1 MAQGSQIGKVPFMG
15 KKFWKAIGKKI
26 GGIGGW
32 VYKDCEK
39 GLMQNN
45 TQKHALSPQYKKYK
59 DNDMRRFTDKKRLG
73 DTVSLKGGGTKTLK
87 RRKFPVVGRALSTI
101 GKPYVTMLSTGD
113 TIGGLR
119 GTKATRDGV
128 TMAFRTRDTPKIIG
142 NKARNYD
149 VTGLNTKNIRL
160 IKVEMIKQFKKN
172 KVKFLKKNI
181 VINIGK

>member
-1 MAQGSQIGKVPFMG
+1 MAQVSQIGKVPFMG
-15 KKFWKAIGKKI
+15 KKFWKAIAKKI

-32 VYKDCEK
+32 VYDDGVK

-45 TQKHALSPQYKKYK
+45 TQKHPLSPKYKKYK
-59 DNDMRRFTDKKRLG
+59 DKDMRRLDGKRLKNKKHPLEG
-73 DTVSLKGGGTKTLK
+73 RSL
-87 RRKFPVVGRALSTI
+87 FTI
-101 GKPYVTMLSTGD
+101 GTPHVTMLLTGD

-119 GTKATRDGV
+119 GTKATKNSV

-142 NKARNYD
+142 NKARQYD

-181 VINIGK
+181 VINVGK

>member
-1 MAQGSQIGKVPFMG
+1 MAQVNQISKVPFMG

-32 VYKDCEK
+32 VYDDGIK

-45 TQKHALSPQYKKYK
+45 TQKHALSLKYKKYK
-59 DNDMRRFTDKKRLG
+59 DNDMRRFTDNKRLKNKKYP
-73 DTVSLKGGGTKTLK
+73 L
-87 RRKFPVVGRALSTI
+87 VGRSLFTI
-101 GKPYVTMLSTGD
+101 GVPHVTMLLTGD

-160 IKVEMIKQFKKN
+160 IKVEMIKQFNKN

>member
-1 MAQGSQIGKVPFMG
+1 MAQVNQISKVPFMG

-32 VYKDCEK
+32 VYDDGVK

-45 TQKHALSPQYKKYK
+45 TQKHPLSLQYKKYK
-59 DNDMRRFTDKKRLG
+59 DKDMRRLDGKRLKNKKYPLEG
-73 DTVSLKGGGTKTLK
+73 RSL
-87 RRKFPVVGRALSTI
+87 FTI
-101 GKPYVTMLSTGD
+101 GTPHVTMLLTGD

-119 GTKATRDGV
+119 GTKATLNSV

-142 NKARNYD
+142 NKARGYD
-149 VTGLNTKNIRL
+149 IVGLNTKNIRL

-181 VINIGK
+181 VINVGK

>member
-1 MAQGSQIGKVPFMG
+1 MAQVNQIGKVPFMG

-32 VYKDCEK
+32 VYDDGVK

-45 TQKHALSPQYKKYK
+45 TQKHSLSPKYKKYK
-59 DNDMRRFTDKKRLG
+59 DKDMRRLDGKRLKNKRYPLEG
-73 DTVSLKGGGTKTLK
+73 RSL
-87 RRKFPVVGRALSTI
+87 FTI
-101 GKPYVTMLSTGD
+101 GTPHVTMLLTGD

-119 GTKATRDGV
+119 GTKATKSGI
-128 TMAFRTRDTPKIIG
+128 TMAFRPRDTPKIIG

-172 KVKFLKKNI
+172 KVKFIKKNI
-181 VINIGK
+181 VINVGK

>member
-1 MAQGSQIGKVPFMG
+1 MAQVSQISKVPFMG
-15 KKFWKAIGKKI
+15 KKFWRAIGKKI

-32 VYKDCEK
+32 VYDDCVK

-45 TQKHALSPQYKKYK
+45 TQKHSLSLQYKKYK
-59 DNDMRRFTDKKRLG
+59 DKDMRRLDGKRLKNKKYPLEG
-73 DTVSLKGGGTKTLK
+73 RSL
-87 RRKFPVVGRALSTI
+87 FTI
-101 GKPYVTMLSTGD
+101 GKPHVTMLLTGD

-160 IKVEMIKQFKKN
+160 IKVEMIKQFNKN
-172 KVKFLKKNI
+172 KVKFLKKDI
-181 VINIGK
+181 VIGVTI